1 MKKPVTVAI
10 TGAAGNIGYA
20 LAFRIASGN
29 LFGQDQAI
37 NLHLIE
43 IEPARSALAGVVME
57 LGDCAFPTLNK
68 VVATVD
74 ASEGFGDADYIF
86 LIGSRPRG
94 KGMERQDLLSANGAI
109 FKPTGKAISAN
120 AAKDVKVLVVGN
132 PANTNALITLHNA
145 PNLKPHQVTS
155 MMRLDHNR
163 AINMLA
169 EKLETHC
176 SEIKNVTVWGNHSIT
191 QFPDIQHSLV
201 NGQRIQYLVED
212 QWYRQTF
219 IDRVQK
225 RGAEIIEARGA
236 SSAASAASAAIDH
249 MRDWVLGLAADR
261 WVSMGVYSRGDYNI
275 SSELIYSFPV
285 YCGKQSY
292 SIVDNLGLDEFSHQM
307 IMQSE
312 RELIKERDMVRHLL
326 KEPLI

>member
-20 LAFRIASGN
+20 IAFRIASGN
-29 LFGQDQAI
+29 LFGPDQPI

-43 IEPARSALAGVVME
+43 IEPVLPALTGVVME

-68 VVATVD
+68 VVAT
-74 ASEGFGDADYIF
+74 ANFSEGFGDADYVF

-109 FKPTGKAISAN
+109 FKPTGKAISEN
-120 AAKDVKVLVVGN
+120 AAKDVRVLVVGN

-163 AINMLA
+163 TISMLA
-169 EKLETHC
+169 EKLSVH
-176 SEIKNVTVWGNHSIT
+176 SSKVKNVTVWGNHSTT
-191 QFPDIQHSLV
+191 QFPDIQHCLV
-201 NGQRIQYLVED
+201 DGKKASELVD
-212 QWYRQTF
+212 TQWYQNQF
-219 IDRVQK
+219 IDRVQR

-249 MRDWVLGLAADR
+249 MRDWVLGSAGDS
-261 WVSMGVYSRGDYNI
+261 WVSMGIYSGGDYNVTT
-275 SSELIYSFPV
+275 ELMYSFPV
-285 YCGKQSY
+285 NCCNRAY
-292 SIVDNLGLDEFSHQM
+292 SIVENLELDEFSREM
-307 IMQSE
+307 IALSE
-312 RELIKERDMVRHLL
+312 KELIKERDMIRGLL
-326 KEPLI
+326 K